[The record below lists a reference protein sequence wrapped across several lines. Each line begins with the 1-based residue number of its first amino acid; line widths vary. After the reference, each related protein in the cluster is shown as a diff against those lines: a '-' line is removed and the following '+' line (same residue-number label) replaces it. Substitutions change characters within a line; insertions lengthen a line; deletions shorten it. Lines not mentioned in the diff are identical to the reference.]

1 MFESIP
7 LVSFR
12 RLLTSRES
20 AIRGLSVSESELS
33 ISVTKQIDNSVQ
45 WPVLLLTIALD
56 QSAGEKTLGRCKKL
70 IVTNYFV
77 TLKKRQFLKQSF
89 LWVPQVPRSAVP
101 QISLTL

>member
-1 MFESIP
+1 MVGVERSPKVRQAPIASPFSHATVFESIP

-56 QSAGEKTLGRCKKL
+56 QSAGEKTLSRCKKL

-77 TLKKRQFLKQSF
+77 TLAKGSF
-89 LWVPQVPRSAVP
+89 
-101 QISLTL
+101 